1 MPSGAGAMRTPSA
14 GWNGSLPWRW
24 MKKWNAG
31 CCAWQGSWM
40 TAEPGNGIPVFTAI
54 SVWKWKDILKQR
66 SISAWLKK
74 AQTGRDFMGK
84 PSKYEKETIVNF
96 NEGEKEAS
104 IYTFNADLKR
114 RLAEFSKKY
123 PLLCRLEKSTP
134 EGSVTYVLDKSRLSI
149 RLVPP
154 YSEERRAAAR
164 AYAKEHGF
172 KSMPGGKDIA
182 WFGGVLR
189 SKQRVRSRYFPRG
202 SR

>member
-1 MPSGAGAMRTPSA
+1 
-14 GWNGSLPWRW
+14 
-24 MKKWNAG
+24 
-31 CCAWQGSWM
+31 
-40 TAEPGNGIPVFTAI
+40 
-54 SVWKWKDILKQR
+54 
-66 SISAWLKK
+66 
-74 AQTGRDFMGK
+74 MGK

-134 EGSVTYVLDKSRLSI
+134 EGSVTYVLDKSQLSI

-164 AYAKEHGF
+164 AYAREHGF
-172 KSMPGGKDIA
+172 KPLPGGKDIA
-182 WFGGVLR
+182 
-189 SKQRVRSRYFPRG
+189 
-202 SR
+202 